1 MTHKERFLATIARKP
16 LDRPASWLGLPVST
30 ALPGLFKHF
39 KVNSIEELKHAI
51 DDDVWHIEVPYHY
64 PPHNHIGCSLN
75 FAKKITSGTNEER
88 TLTAPGFFEN
98 ITDPD
103 YINKFDW
110 PDPTKC
116 IDAEESLRLA
126 KAISPDYVRLGIM
139 WSAHFQDLFSAF
151 GMENALTTMMMAPD
165 MFDAVNKRIVEFYLR
180 ANEYFYE
187 ATKGYLDA
195 ILIGN
200 DYGSQTG
207 LMLDPESIKH
217 FAFPQTKLLIDQA
230 KSYGLTVVH
239 HSCGSVFPIVGDIF
253 DIGADV
259 VHPIQALATDM
270 EPEKLKN
277 AYGHKGAFCG
287 GIDAQNLLVN
297 GTPKEVTQKVKELK
311 QIFPTGLVFSPS
323 HEAILPDIPPA
334 NIEALFNAV
343 HNKEL

>member
-1 MTHKERFLATIARKP
+1 MTHKERFMATIARQSV
-16 LDRPASWLGLPVST
+16 DRPASWLGLPVPN

-39 KVNSIEELKHAI
+39 KVNSIEELKHSI

-75 FAKKITSGTNEER
+75 FAKKISGGTNEER
-88 TLTAPGFFEN
+88 TLTAPGFFED
-98 ITDPD
+98 ITDLA
-103 YINKFDW
+103 YIDKFDW
-110 PDPTKC
+110 PDPVKC
-116 IDAEESLRLA
+116 IDADESLRLA
-126 KAISPDYVRLGIM
+126 KAISPEYVRLGIM
-139 WSAHFQDLFSAF
+139 WSAHFQDAFSAF

-165 MFDAVNKRIVEFYLR
+165 MFAAVNKRIVEFYLR

-207 LMLDPESIKH
+207 LMIDPESIRQ
-217 FAFPQTKLLIDQA
+217 FAFPETKLLIEQA
-230 KSYGLTVVH
+230 KSYGLTVIH

-270 EPEKLKN
+270 EPEKLKK

-297 GTPKEVTQKVKELK
+297 GSPVEVTKKVRELK
-311 QIFPTGLVFSPS
+311 QIFPTGLEIGRAHV
-323 HEAILPDIPPA
+323 
-334 NIEALFNAV
+334 
-343 HNKEL
+343 